1 MRTYTA
7 TTVTVGS
14 GRSIHWGSDCGTIC
28 GAAHRSG
35 RFTQPKLVA
44 AETATCQ
51 RCIRIMATQAE
62 EAHAAALLIA
72 EVEAARTE
80 ALNEDAQRRDDAM
93 RAEDLAAPSAN
104 YPAAVA
110 LDTWLTQGLVLVGPA
125 TDTLYVFE
133 RWEGGTAVL
142 TSVSTGDVELVAQA
156 DITNWRYLPGVKT
169 REVTAGQVVSGD
181 VVLFHAGGVF
191 RTVASSLRHTGTD
204 LVSFGVLSSVIQFV
218 RDRAES
224 VTVLDMPRV
233 DPAAPAS

>member
-1 MRTYTA
+1 MRTYAA

-51 RCIRIMATQAE
+51 RCIRIMATQVE

-80 ALNEDAQRRDDAM
+80 ALNEEAQRRDDAM

-104 YPAAVA
+104 HPAAVA

-133 RWEGGTAVL
+133 RWDGGTAVL

-156 DITNWRYLPGVKT
+156 DITNWRYLPGIKT
-169 REVTAGQVVSGD
+169 REVRAGEVGSGD

-191 RTVASSLRHTGTD
+191 RTVATRTGHTGTD
-204 LVSFGVLSSVIQFV
+204 LVSFGVLSSAIQFV
-218 RDRAES
+218 RDRAEV
-224 VTVLDMPRV
+224 VTMLDMPRV
-233 DPAAPAS
+233 DLDAPAR